1 MSSVEAR
8 ALRLFDV
15 YVDLP
20 AAERAA
26 SLAALRAA
34 DLELHGALAALLSAD
49 ACARPL
55 DRAPIEAAM
64 ARMQLEDEADLAADR
79 RLGTQV
85 GPWRIVGVISRGG
98 MGMVYRVERADGQYA
113 QTAALKYVRA
123 DVSSPDLVAAFL
135 EERNV
140 LASLRHPDIVPLL
153 DGGVD
158 AEGQPWFVMQQ
169 IDGETIDRWCDDH
182 ELSVRQRVELFLH
195 ACDAV
200 VYAHGRGI
208 LHQDIKPSSLLV
220 TPDGRTQL
228 IDFGLSMPLAP
239 EAGDGR
245 RRLAVTSGYAAPEV
259 LRGDAPGFGVDVYAL
274 GVLLVQLLCG
284 QWPVPPNAPR
294 HVPRPPSAL
303 AAQAGPAVLAARGVG
318 GRRALARQLRGELDS
333 IALRCVEADPD
344 DRYARVEDLRHDLR
358 NWLSG
363 RPVAAYGD
371 GVIYRLRCLVRRHA
385 PLAAAAGLVAVASLG
400 FGGLWLWQQWHAERE
415 RIAAS
420 HVDRLLES
428 ALGVATLSGLGD
440 MPLTPAA
447 LLERSEAS
455 LRDEAT
461 QQHPDAR
468 ARGLSV
474 LARSWAA
481 LGDYGRAERLAR
493 EAGALASGNTLLT
506 AFNQATLA
514 QIQNAQAHHAEAEAS
529 VHEGLALL
537 PLRLSGQHRLAHA
550 RLLNERAL
558 AQSGQ
563 GDSRAAFETLAAAIA
578 EAEKLPPYLGD
589 AVVARLLTQRGTW
602 YRWRSRMD
610 ESAAD
615 LLRAISLTQ
624 TSDPV
629 IADDARQ
636 SLVRTIRA
644 SRRPGRESR
653 SLQLAEELLASRRH
667 TLGERHPQTGSAW
680 AELAFIRLLNTDN
693 AGAQTAVDN
702 ARGILQEALGDTHP
716 ALARVC
722 VAQAFVL
729 LLAGR
734 IDEAIAQTRRGL
746 EIYRA
751 SYGSHHEFALEA
763 AFLLASLRW
772 GQFSRTGDEGARQEA
787 IELSRATIDE
797 SVAAHGDVAAVH
809 RLAYAQLLAGAERYS
824 EASEQLQRAR
834 ADALRQ
840 YGRDSQEMLHI
851 RSAEISIAVDG
862 GGEPEWIER
871 SFAMLLADLE
881 RVDTLYARAI
891 AHSVQLTRGGWLRKQ
906 GRGGEARI
914 ALLRARDE
922 AVKAGQPGWIA
933 VADLRLRE
941 LDREQAAPA
950 PRHGASTR

>member
-15 YVDLP
+15 YVDMP
-20 AAERAA
+20 AAGRAA
-26 SLAALRAA
+26 SLASLRTE
-34 DLELHGALAALLSAD
+34 DPELHDALAALLHAD

-64 ARMQLEDEADLAADR
+64 ARMQQEEEGALAADR
-79 RLGTQV
+79 RLGMQV

-169 IDGETIDRWCDDH
+169 IDGEPVDRWCDSRC
-182 ELSVRQRVELFLH
+182 LSIRQRVELFLR

-200 VYAHGRGI
+200 AYAHGRGI

-245 RRLAVTSGYAAPEV
+245 RRLAVTSGYVAPEV
-259 LRGDAPGFGVDVYAL
+259 LRGDPPGFGVDVYAL

-284 QWPVPPNAPR
+284 QWPVPPGSTRSTQYAPQ

-303 AAQAGPAVLAARGVG
+303 AAQAEPPVLAARGVRD
-318 GRRALARQLRGELDS
+318 RRTLARRLRGELDS
-333 IALRCVEADPD
+333 VALRCIAADPGDRYSSVEALQ
-344 DRYARVEDLRHDLR
+344 RDLHAWLR
-358 NWLSG
+358 G
-363 RPVAAYGD
+363 HPVAAHGN
-371 GVIYRLRCLVRRHA
+371 GIIYRLRCLLRRHA
-385 PLAAAAGLVAVASLG
+385 PVAAAAGLVVAASLG

-415 RIAAS
+415 RVAAS
-420 HVDRLLES
+420 YVDRLLES

-440 MPLTPAA
+440 LPLTPAA
-447 LLERSEAS
+447 LLERSEIQ
-455 LRDEAT
+455 LRDEAA

-474 LARSWAA
+474 LARSWAT

-493 EAGALASGNTLLT
+493 EAGALSGGNALLT
-506 AFNQATLA
+506 AFNLATLA
-514 QIQNAQAHHAEAEAS
+514 RIQNAQARHAEAEAT
-529 VHEGLALL
+529 VNEGLALL

-550 RLLNERAL
+550 RLLAERAL

-563 GDSRAAFETLAAAIA
+563 GHSRAAFETLAAAIS
-578 EAEKLPPYLGD
+578 EAEKLPPHLGD
-589 AVVARLLTQRGTW
+589 AVTACLLTQRGTW
-602 YRWRSRMD
+602 YRWRFRMA
-610 ESAAD
+610 ESEAD
-615 LLRAISLTQ
+615 LTRAIALAQ
-624 TSDPV
+624 ASDPV
-629 IADDARQ
+629 VADDARQ
-636 SLVRTIRA
+636 SLVRTVRA

-653 SLQLAEELLASRRH
+653 SLQLADQLLVSRQR

-680 AELAFIRLLNTDN
+680 AELAFIRLLNADN
-693 AGAQTAVDN
+693 AGAQAAVDK
-702 ARGILQEALGDTHP
+702 ARGILQETLGDTHP
-716 ALARVC
+716 AVARVHI
-722 VAQAFVL
+722 AQAFL
-729 LLAGR
+729 WSLAGR

-751 SYGSHHEFALEA
+751 SYGSSHEFALEA
-763 AFLLASLRW
+763 TFLLASQRW
-772 GQFSRTGDEGARQEA
+772 SQFSRSGDRNALQEA
-787 IELSRATIDE
+787 IELSQAAIDE
-797 SVAAHGDVAAVH
+797 SVVVHGSVSAVH
-809 RLAYAQLLAGAERYS
+809 RLAYAQLLSGAGQYR
-824 EASEQLQRAR
+824 EATEQLQQAR

-851 RSAEISIAVDG
+851 RLAEISVAMDG
-862 GGEPEWIER
+862 TSEPEEIER
-871 SFAMLLADLE
+871 SFTLLLTDLE
-881 RVDTLYARAI
+881 RVRNLYARAI
-891 AHSVQLTRGGWLRKQ
+891 AHSAQLARAGWLRRQ
-906 GRGGEARI
+906 GRIGEARI

-922 AVKAGQPGWIA
+922 AVQAGQPAWID

-941 LDREQAAPA
+941 LDQRQARP
-950 PRHGASTR
+950 